1 MNYSITVIIPTYNSS
16 SYIEKPIL
24 SVAKQSYSV
33 KKIIIVDDNSE
44 DIDELKVKLETL
56 KKKLFSNIEL
66 IQNKENLG
74 PGQSRNN
81 AWKKCET
88 NLIAF
93 LDDDDYWVKDKIENQ
108 LKIFE
113 KYKDVSLVSSKK
125 LFTIKNTISLRKISK
140 IKKINFFSLI
150 FKNYISTSTVILKT
164 SIKHRFLNA
173 RYAEDYFLWLS
184 ITKDKDNCYFINEY
198 MCEELD
204 IKKDI
209 KLSKNQVEIKKNINK
224 ILSTFYNDNISNNLI
239 IFIAKIYNNFKI
251 NIKIIFKLS

>member
-88 NLIAF
+88 NLIDTF
-93 LDDDDYWVKDKIENQ
+93 VL
-108 LKIFE
+108 L
-113 KYKDVSLVSSKK
+113 
-125 LFTIKNTISLRKISK
+125 
-140 IKKINFFSLI
+140 
-150 FKNYISTSTVILKT
+150 
-164 SIKHRFLNA
+164 LN
-173 RYAEDYFLWLS
+173 DL
-184 ITKDKDNCYFINEY
+184 
-198 MCEELD
+198 
-204 IKKDI
+204 
-209 KLSKNQVEIKKNINK
+209 
-224 ILSTFYNDNISNNLI
+224 NNLLRI
-239 IFIAKIYNNFKI
+239 HEHIYLCLQNKSNHFPMDC
-251 NIKIIFKLS
+251 LQLPMMTLMA